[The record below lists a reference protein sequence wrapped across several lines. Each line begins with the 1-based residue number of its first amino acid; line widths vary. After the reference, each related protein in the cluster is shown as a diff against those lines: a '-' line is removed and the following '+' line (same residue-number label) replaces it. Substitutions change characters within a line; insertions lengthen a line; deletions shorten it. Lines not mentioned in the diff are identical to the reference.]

1 MQVIPDL
8 IVGSAIGLIGA
19 ALYGLSVVVY
29 RSQADAAGPIE
40 VSAIKMWVALPF
52 MVIMTLLLPGIA
64 AAFLPLA
71 TIWLLSLSV
80 LFGAV
85 IGDTVYLW
93 SQARI
98 GVSYAFPI
106 AMSFPI
112 LTFFMTVG
120 FLGEAF
126 ILSRLAGA
134 IIAVIG
140 IILISNEQNKSQ
152 QDNETP
158 GKLDLLGIL
167 GAILTAL
174 LYAVGTTVLQ
184 VGIEGVDPIAGNLIR
199 VVVGSFAFLPVVA
212 AAAMG
217 RMRIPSKRA
226 TTYVIIA
233 AFFGMDRSHNHVC
246 HLFNRTSLCRT
257 CVCLLPQGEVDKGC
271 WRRNS
276 RDHSWCCSSCSRV
289 VKPTELASTQHTPQ
303 RHHRHAGTSLGVSF
317 QLSFA

>member
-1 MQVIPDL
+1 MQVTSDL

-52 MVIMTLLLPGIA
+52 MVIMTLLLPGIE

-120 FLGEAF
+120 FLGESF

-134 IIAVIG
+134 VIAVIG

-152 QDNETP
+152 QDNEP
-158 GKLDLLGIL
+158 SGKLDLLGIL

-184 VGIEGVDPIAGNLIR
+184 VGIDGVDPIAGNLIR
-199 VVVGSFAFLPVVA
+199 VVVGSVAFLPVA
-212 AAAMG
+212 AAAAIG
-217 RMRIPSKRA
+217 RMKIPSKRT
-226 TTYVIIA
+226 TTYVVIA
-233 AFFGMDRSHNHVC
+233 AFFGMAIG
-246 HLFNRTSLCRT
+246 SLLYVAAVAMT
-257 CVCLLPQGEVDKGC
+257 GATIMSVI
-271 WRRNS
+271 
-276 RDHSWCCSSCSRV
+276 SSTAPLYAVPVSVFFLKEKLTKVAGVGILATIVGV
-289 VKPTELASTQHTPQ
+289 VLVVV
-303 RHHRHAGTSLGVSF
+303 GL
-317 QLSFA
+317 

>member
-1 MQVIPDL
+1 MQVTPDL
-8 IVGSAIGLIGA
+8 MVGSAIGLIGS

-52 MVIMTLLLPGIA
+52 MVIMTLLLPGIE

-85 IGDTVYLW
+85 IGDTIYLW

-120 FLGEAF
+120 FLGESF
-126 ILSRLAGA
+126 ILSRLIGVV
-134 IIAVIG
+134 IAVIG
-140 IILISNEQNKSQ
+140 IILISNEQNKPQ
-152 QDNETP
+152 QDNETSR
-158 GKLDLLGIL
+158 KLDLLGIL

-184 VGIEGVDPIAGNLIR
+184 VGISQPSR
-199 VVVGSFAFLPVVA
+199 SS
-212 AAAMG
+212 
-217 RMRIPSKRA
+217 IP
-226 TTYVIIA
+226 
-233 AFFGMDRSHNHVC
+233 
-246 HLFNRTSLCRT
+246 
-257 CVCLLPQGEVDKGC
+257 
-271 WRRNS
+271 
-276 RDHSWCCSSCSRV
+276 
-289 VKPTELASTQHTPQ
+289 
-303 RHHRHAGTSLGVSF
+303 
-317 QLSFA
+317 

>member
-134 IIAVIG
+134 VIAVIG

-233 AFFGMDRSHNHVC
+233 AFFGMAVG
-246 HLFNRTSLCRT
+246 SLLYVAAVAMT
-257 CVCLLPQGEVDKGC
+257 GATIMSVI
-271 WRRNS
+271 
-276 RDHSWCCSSCSRV
+276 SSTAPLYAVPVSVFFLKEKLTKVAGVGILATIVGV
-289 VKPTELASTQHTPQ
+289 VLVVV
-303 RHHRHAGTSLGVSF
+303 GL
-317 QLSFA
+317 

>member
-134 IIAVIG
+134 VIAVIG

-233 AFFGMDRSHNHVC
+233 AFFGMAVG
-246 HLFNRTSLCRT
+246 SLLYVAAVAMT
-257 CVCLLPQGEVDKGC
+257 GATIISVI
-271 WRRNS
+271 
-276 RDHSWCCSSCSRV
+276 SSTAPLYAVPVSVFFLKEKLTKVAGVGILATIVGV
-289 VKPTELASTQHTPQ
+289 VLVVV
-303 RHHRHAGTSLGVSF
+303 GL
-317 QLSFA
+317 

>member
-1 MQVIPDL
+1 MQVTPDL

-52 MVIMTLLLPGIA
+52 MVIMTLLLPGIE

-120 FLGEAF
+120 FLGESF

-134 IIAVIG
+134 VIAVIG

-152 QDNETP
+152 QDNEP
-158 GKLDLLGIL
+158 SGKLDLLGIL

-184 VGIEGVDPIAGNLIR
+184 VGIDGVDPIAGNLIR
-199 VVVGSFAFLPVVA
+199 VVVGSVAFLPVA
-212 AAAMG
+212 AAAAIG
-217 RMRIPSKRA
+217 RMKIPSKRT
-226 TTYVIIA
+226 TTYVVIA
-233 AFFGMDRSHNHVC
+233 AFFGMAIG
-246 HLFNRTSLCRT
+246 SLLYVAAVAMT
-257 CVCLLPQGEVDKGC
+257 GATIMSVI
-271 WRRNS
+271 
-276 RDHSWCCSSCSRV
+276 SSTAPLYAVPVSVFFLKEKLTKVAGVGILATIVGV
-289 VKPTELASTQHTPQ
+289 VLVVV
-303 RHHRHAGTSLGVSF
+303 GL
-317 QLSFA
+317 

>member
-1 MQVIPDL
+1 
-8 IVGSAIGLIGA
+8 
-19 ALYGLSVVVY
+19 
-29 RSQADAAGPIE
+29 
-40 VSAIKMWVALPF
+40 
-52 MVIMTLLLPGIA
+52 LPGIE

-80 LFGAV
+80 LLGAV

-120 FLGEAF
+120 FLGESF
-126 ILSRLAGA
+126 ILSRLIGVV
-134 IIAVIG
+134 IAVIG
-140 IILISNEQNKSQ
+140 IILISNEQNKPQ
-152 QDNETP
+152 QDNETSR
-158 GKLDLLGIL
+158 KLDLLGIL

-199 VVVGSFAFLPVVA
+199 VVVGSIAFLPVVA
-212 AAAMG
+212 AAAIG
-217 RMRIPSKRA
+217 RMKIPSKRA
-226 TTYVIIA
+226 TTYIIIA
-233 AFFGMDRSHNHVC
+233 AFFGMAVG
-246 HLFNRTSLCRT
+246 SLLYVAAVAMT
-257 CVCLLPQGEVDKGC
+257 GATIMSVI
-271 WRRNS
+271 
-276 RDHSWCCSSCSRV
+276 SSTAPLYAVPVSV
-289 VKPTELASTQHTPQ
+289 FFLKEKLTKVAGVGIFATIVGVASTPHTPQ
-303 RHHRHAGTSLGVSF
+303 RHHPHVGTSLGVYF